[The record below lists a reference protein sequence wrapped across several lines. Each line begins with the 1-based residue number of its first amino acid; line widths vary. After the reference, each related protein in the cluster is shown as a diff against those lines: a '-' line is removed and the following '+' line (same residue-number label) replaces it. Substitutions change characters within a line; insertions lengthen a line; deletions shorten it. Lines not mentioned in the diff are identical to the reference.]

1 MYYINYDEDT
11 GTIIGIYPASYSFD
25 EIPSP
30 KIPITDEQ
38 YDALGEDYYV
48 VRDGVLVKES
58 ENYEHNSSNN
68 GSSDTAGAIY
78 SLQNN
83 YMSKL
88 EMLKKAYL
96 ATLIMEADDAMDTV
110 KNEYQNL
117 LSEFTRK
124 AIDIEEGTT
133 PITTGEYCAMCGTLI
148 VDGVCPNCHWRA

>member
-25 EIPSP
+25 EIPDP
-30 KIPITDEQ
+30 KITITDEQ
-38 YDALGEDYYV
+38 YDALGEDYYI

-58 ENYEHNSSNN
+58 EERGEIPNN
-68 GSSDTAGAIY
+68 GNSDTAGAIY

-83 YMSKL
+83 YTAKL

-124 AIDIEEGTT
+124 AIDIEEGTA